1 MPPTV
6 TTSTSSGTPTAI
18 PIIATPTPSD
28 GFNGEEFIN
37 NLGSDLAP
45 LLTLFGEQVTKQ
57 FLSMSLGWADHIL
70 LAVGP
75 LGIITTVV
83 SAIRVSNV
91 RVLKAVIGRAREKI
105 ATAELELLSSTSYAT
120 SELWTDEG
128 VVRQAGHA
136 KILEIIVYE
145 LKSTQ
150 KVSSQEEIEL
160 KAPSQVRI
168 GNLGEANRAG
178 VLKLVDEGR
187 SKTFTDVFGR
197 LNFRSR
203 KQSQVLTPSGDS
215 ELQAEIQARHIAWK
229 LARQPPNLAL
239 NVHKALPT
247 SSELCTFAIV
257 GAALQLV
264 AVAIPTAMTYYWRKP
279 KGMNSVQDYACPTF
293 LIGTCLLVLG
303 IALCSYIIEATTVEQ
318 SFIPTNGC
326 DVKNIFWLQLRQN
339 MGDQPF
345 NAYVI
350 MSHAGDKKIRTSRYD
365 AEETDPVLPQIRR
378 QNQERRLII
387 AVTLCFTGF
396 ICQFVGLRALHW
408 SATVIQ
414 LSITL
419 LMTCIRAW
427 IRRGISNRPIH
438 FQLDPDFNFIALSV
452 GDACNN
458 SWPAEGGLWPQTH
471 DVIFHPWNSPD
482 GANSTPS
489 AGLIDIDDPRIVLRE
504 MLQSLSTEFGGGLD
518 LLSESLRRAIRE
530 VYHNV
535 DSQLRHSKIVWE
547 HVVESM
553 SPNDN
558 EPHCQRLKLETHG
571 QSLDKQVLRALLA
584 LWRYS
589 APVHTTDICVAR
601 VFSEKDWKEKV
612 EFLESHMRVKIS
624 GLFLSVKG
632 GVAPQSEGIAH
643 RRYSVEDIR
652 AYHRY
657 KCTGLSL
664 ENMQD
669 LGTSHGAGQNRSC
682 GYLAIPVGRPEAHF
696 AFELLSGFLD
706 ALWQTMKLKYNAE
719 AEKWSVESDGHDKEV
734 DVDEIARLI
743 LRTGLVNYRKDA
755 QILVY
760 SSLARCTVWKDPPE
774 TDEST
779 STAHQHPDP
788 PRSAGFTTQD
798 ESPRRSQSRPSTAG
812 TAQADEN
819 LQDDAATPSNPEHRT
834 TSSPVIPISNVF
846 EPTQAEES
854 SKASSV
860 TSRVSAHQPVP
871 TPSTPSPR
879 VSENMLSLG
888 DKGKHAAT

>member
-1 MPPTV
+1 M
-6 TTSTSSGTPTAI
+6 
-18 PIIATPTPSD
+18 
-28 GFNGEEFIN
+28 
-37 NLGSDLAP
+37 
-45 LLTLFGEQVTKQ
+45 
-57 FLSMSLGWADHIL
+57 
-70 LAVGP
+70 
-75 LGIITTVV
+75 
-83 SAIRVSNV
+83 
-91 RVLKAVIGRAREKI
+91 
-105 ATAELELLSSTSYAT
+105 
-120 SELWTDEG
+120 
-128 VVRQAGHA
+128 
-136 KILEIIVYE
+136 IVYE
-145 LKSTQ
+145 PKSTE
-150 KVSSQEEIEL
+150 KVSSQDEIEL

-168 GNLGEANRAG
+168 GDLGEAYDAG
-178 VLKLVDEGR
+178 VLKFADEGR
-187 SKTFTDVFGR
+187 SKMFTDVFGR
-197 LNFRSR
+197 MSFKFW
-203 KQSQVLTPSGDS
+203 KQSQVLAPSGNS
-215 ELQAEIQARHIAWK
+215 ELQAGFYPSQTAEVWARQFARK

-239 NVHKALPT
+239 NVHEALPT

-279 KGMNSVQDYACPTF
+279 KDMNPVQDYACPTF

-318 SFIPTNGC
+318 SFMPTNDC

-350 MSHAGDKKIRTSRYD
+350 VSHAEDKKIRTSRYD
-365 AEETDPVLPQIRR
+365 PEEVDAVLPHLRP
-378 QNQERRLII
+378 QNQERRVII
-387 AVTLCFTGF
+387 AVALCFTGF

-458 SWPAEGGLWPQTH
+458 SWPTEGGLWPETH
-471 DVIFHPWNSPD
+471 LVSFHPWNSPEGTD
-482 GANSTPS
+482 STPS

-504 MLQSLSTEFGGGLD
+504 MLQSLSTEVDGD
-518 LLSESLRRAIRE
+518 LKLLTESLRRAIRD
-530 VYHNV
+530 VYQNV

-558 EPHCQRLKLETHG
+558 ELHCYRLKLETHG
-571 QSLDKQVLRALLA
+571 QSLDKQVLHALLA

-589 APVHTTDICVAR
+589 APLHTTEICVAK
-601 VFSEKDWKEKV
+601 VFSGKDWKEKV
-612 EFLESHMRVKIS
+612 EFLESYMQVKIS

-632 GVAPQSEGIAH
+632 GVAPQPEGIPH
-643 RRYSVEDIR
+643 RRYPVEDCR
-652 AYHRY
+652 GYHIY

-682 GYLAIPVGRPEAHF
+682 GYLAIPVGKPEAHF
-696 AFELLSGFLD
+696 AVELLSGFMD
-706 ALWQTMKLKYNAE
+706 ALWQTTKLKYNAE
-719 AEKWSVESDGHDKEV
+719 AEKWSVEFDGHDKEV
-734 DVDEIARLI
+734 DVDGIAHLI
-743 LRTGLVNYRKDA
+743 LRTGLVDNKKDA
-755 QILVY
+755 QILVL
-760 SSLARCTVWKDPPE
+760 SSLARCTVWEDPPE

-779 STAHQHPDP
+779 STAHEHPDP
-788 PRSAGFTTQD
+788 PSSAAFTTQD
-798 ESPRRSQSRPSTAG
+798 KSPRRSQSKPSTAG

-819 LQDDAATPSNPEHRT
+819 LQDDAATPSNPEHRPT
-834 TSSPVIPISNVF
+834 SAPIIPISSVSEGLQAEDSSRAGAIASEASAYQPTPTASTSSPRASTIIQSR
-846 EPTQAEES
+846 EDKGKQA
-854 SKASSV
+854 A
-860 TSRVSAHQPVP
+860 TSRVS
-871 TPSTPSPR
+871 
-879 VSENMLSLG
+879 E
-888 DKGKHAAT
+888 D